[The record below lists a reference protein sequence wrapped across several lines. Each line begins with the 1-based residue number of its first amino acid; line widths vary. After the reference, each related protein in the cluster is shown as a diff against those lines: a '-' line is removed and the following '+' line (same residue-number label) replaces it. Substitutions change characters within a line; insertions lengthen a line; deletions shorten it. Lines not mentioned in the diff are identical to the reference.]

1 MAKIRL
7 FASDLDGTL
16 LQRNGELSPCT
27 KEMLEKLK
35 ESGCLIMINSGRPFY
50 SIDRVVDPSLP
61 DIVSGMN
68 GQQIRFSASGE
79 IIRKPEIT
87 LVQTAYLLQ
96 LLDRYPVF
104 LACSEGTQFH
114 HYCSKKQMLF
124 RFTYI
129 AARHAGSFL
138 LRRHQFPRTIRTD
151 TSALTN
157 TGHEKICFAS
167 FHPVLEK
174 IRRQL
179 DPEEFSAFYVHPTWL
194 EVQTAGVS
202 KGNALRTVMERLHI
216 SREECAA
223 AGDGENDAS
232 MLEAA
237 GIAIVPKDGM
247 RQAKEKASVITDTCD
262 HDGIAAWIEEY
273 LKNESGK

>member
-7 FASDLDGTL
+7 FATDLDGTL
-16 LQRNGELSPCT
+16 LRRTGELSPYT
-27 KEMLEKLK
+27 KEMLKKLK

-50 SIDRVVDPSLP
+50 SIEKVIDPSLF
-61 DIVSGMN
+61 DIASCMN
-68 GQQIRFSASGE
+68 GQQIRFTDSGE
-79 IIRKPEIT
+79 IIRRPAVTPE
-87 LVQTAYLLQ
+87 QTAYLLK

-104 LACSEGTQFH
+104 LACSEGTEFR
-114 HYCSKKQMLF
+114 HYCSKKHPLF

-138 LRRHQFPRTIRTD
+138 LKKHQFPKTIRTD
-151 TSALTN
+151 TEALAQTE
-157 TGHEKICFAS
+157 HEKICFAS
-167 FHPVLEK
+167 FHPVLER

-179 DPEEFSAFYVHPTWL
+179 DPAEFSAFYVHPTWL

-202 KGNALRTVMERLHI
+202 KGNALRTVMERMQI

-232 MLEAA
+232 MLETA
-237 GIAIVPKDGM
+237 GTAIVPKDGM
-247 RQAKEKASVITDTCD
+247 RQAKEKASVLTDTCD
-262 HDGIAAWIEEY
+262 HDGIAGWIENY
-273 LKNESGK
+273 LKNESGS